1 MVSLDQQK
9 EQAELALFSYGF
21 RPFFLFGSAY
31 AGLAIPL
38 WLIQIHYGVVLES
51 VFTPTDWHVHEML
64 YGFVPAIV
72 AGFLLT
78 AIPNWTGR
86 LPISGV
92 PLFALFSI
100 WAAGRLAVYLSAKIG
115 WLATAVVDVSFL
127 LVIIAVAGREIVA
140 GKNWRN
146 LRVLAV
152 VSVFAAGNLTFHLE
166 SHYLGSADYG
176 TRLGISAIILLI
188 SLVGGRIV
196 PSFTNNWLMRQK
208 AGKLPASFG
217 RIDVVAIVVSLIALL
232 FWITLPYAQVTGYLL
247 LCAGLIQF
255 VRMARWR
262 GERVVRESIVAVLHV
277 AYAFIPLGFILL
289 GLSYFVDVPRSAGI
303 HAWTGGAI
311 GTMILAVT
319 TRASLG
325 HTGRVLIAS
334 AAVTMIYFLVV
345 SSALLRIAAALVAE
359 SSQLLILLSGLAWAG
374 AFLGFAI
381 VYAPIL
387 CTPRR

>member
-9 EQAELALFSYGF
+9 EQSELALFSYGF

-38 WLIQIHYGVVLES
+38 WLVQIHYGVALES

-115 WLATAVVDVSFL
+115 WLATAVFEVSFL
-127 LVIIAVAGREIVA
+127 LVIVAVAGREIVV

-152 VSVFAAGNLTFHLE
+152 VSIFAAGNLTFHLE

-217 RIDVVAIVVSLIALL
+217 RIDVAAIVVSLIALL

-247 LCAGLIQF
+247 LGAGLVQF

-262 GERVVRESIVAVLHV
+262 GERTAGEPIVVVLHI

-289 GLSYFVDVPRSAGI
+289 GLSDVVDVPRSAGI

-345 SSALLRIAAALVAE
+345 SSALMRIAAALVAE
-359 SSQLLILLSGLAWAG
+359 SSQLMILLSGLAWAG
-374 AFLGFAI
+374 AFLGFTI

>member
-1 MVSLDQQK
+1 MVSLDQK
-9 EQAELALFSYGF
+9 NEQSELALFSYGF

-38 WLIQIHYGVVLES
+38 WMIQIGYGVALES
-51 VFTPTDWHVHEML
+51 VFTPIDWHVHEML

-100 WAAGRLAVYLSAKIG
+100 WVAGRLAVYLSTKIG
-115 WLATAVVDVSFL
+115 WFAAAAIDISFL
-127 LVIIAVAGREIVA
+127 FVVIAVAGREIVV

-146 LRVLAV
+146 LRVLGV
-152 VSVFAAGNLTFHLE
+152 VGVFAAGNLTFHLE
-166 SHYLGSADYG
+166 SHYLGSAEYG
-176 TRLGISAIILLI
+176 TRLGISAIIMLI

-196 PSFTNNWLMRQK
+196 PSFTHNWLMRQQ

-217 RIDVVAIVVSLIALL
+217 RVDVAALATSLAALL
-232 FWITLPYAQVTGYLL
+232 SWILLPYAMATGYVLI
-247 LCAGLIQF
+247 CAGAIQF
-255 VRMARWR
+255 VRLVRWH
-262 GERVVRESIVAVLHV
+262 GERTVTEPIVVVLHV
-277 AYAFIPLGFILL
+277 AYAFIPLGFVLL
-289 GLSYFVDVPRSAGI
+289 GLSFFAELPRSAGI
-303 HAWTGGAI
+303 HAWTGGAT
-311 GTMILAVT
+311 GTMILAVM

-325 HTGRVLIAS
+325 HTGRVLVAS
-334 AAVTMIYFLVV
+334 VAITLIYLLAV
-345 SSALLRIAAALVAE
+345 SSALLRIVGALVSE
-359 SSQLLILLSGLAWAG
+359 YGQLLILLSGLAWAG
-374 AFLGFAI
+374 AFLSFAI

>member
-1 MVSLDQQK
+1 MVSLEHK
-9 EQAELALFSYGF
+9 NERGELALFSYGF

-38 WLIQIHYGVVLES
+38 WLIQVQYGVALES
-51 VFTPTDWHVHEML
+51 VFTLTDWHVHEML

-92 PLFALFSI
+92 PLFALFSL
-100 WAAGRLAVYLSAKIG
+100 WAAGRLAVYLSIKIG
-115 WLATAVVDVSFL
+115 WLAAAILDGSFL
-127 LVIIAVAGREIVA
+127 FVVAAVAAREIVA

-146 LRVLAV
+146 LRVLGV
-152 VSVFAAGNLTFHLE
+152 VSVFAAGNVTFHLE
-166 SHYLGSADYG
+166 SHYLGNAEYG
-176 TRLGISAIILLI
+176 TRVGISAIILLI

-196 PSFTNNWLMRQK
+196 PSFTHNWLMRQK
-208 AGKLPASFG
+208 AGGLPAGFG
-217 RIDVVAIVVSLIALL
+217 RIDVAAITLSAVALL
-232 FWITLPYAQVTGYLL
+232 SWILMPYTLATGYFLL
-247 LCAGLIQF
+247 LAALLQL

-262 GERVVRESIVAVLHV
+262 GERTFSEPIVMILHI

-289 GLSYFVDVPRSAGI
+289 GLSFFVEIPRSAGI
-303 HAWTGGAI
+303 HTWTSGAI
-311 GTMILAVT
+311 GTMIVSVT

-325 HTGRVLIAS
+325 HTGRVLAAS
-334 AAVTMIYFLVV
+334 TTIKFIYIFIV
-345 SSALLRIAAALVAE
+345 SSALLRVAGALFAE
-359 SSQLLILLSGLAWAG
+359 LSQPLILLSGFAWAS

-381 VYAPIL
+381 SYAPIL
-387 CTPRR
+387 CTLRR